1 MIGLYGV
8 REMEI
13 MEEERLP
20 VWSAEDSG
28 PCEGCGPS
36 VGCGH
41 CECCERSETKTV
53 VHLQGLWH
61 PVAQIWLCRR
71 AVQKGEPEFLLQ
83 LRSGEK
89 DNFPN
94 CWDVSVAG
102 HVNAGESIAE
112 GALRELKEELG
123 IELAGADLH
132 FLFRMPYYAHYD
144 NGLHDCEWQHVYLA
158 CLDADFDSFRLQ
170 PSEVRAVRWVT
181 LAQLRRDW
189 ADFALHYGEPGRP
202 GFALHRHYPFESG
215 PLQCLRPQKGQKE
228 QQKPQ
233 NTGPKIPK
241 TPIAPKPEL
250 GENYYWKQWLGAL
263 QSVL

>member
-1 MIGLYGV
+1 
-8 REMEI
+8 

-20 VWSAEDSG
+20 VWSADAKDSR
-28 PCEGCGPS
+28 
-36 VGCGH
+36 
-41 CECCERSETKTV
+41 RSETRSA
-53 VHLQGLWH
+53 VHVEGLWH

-102 HVNAGESIAE
+102 HVNAGESIRE

-123 IELAGADLH
+123 IEPAGAGLH

-158 CLDADFDSFRLQ
+158 WLENPRFRLQ
-170 PSEVRAVRWVT
+170 QSEVRAVRWVT
-181 LAQLRRDW
+181 LSQLRRDW

-215 PLQCLRPQKGQKE
+215 PLQCLRPQKGQ
-228 QQKPQ
+228 QKQQ

-241 TPIAPKPEL
+241 TPRAPRPEL

-263 QSVL
+263 QTVL